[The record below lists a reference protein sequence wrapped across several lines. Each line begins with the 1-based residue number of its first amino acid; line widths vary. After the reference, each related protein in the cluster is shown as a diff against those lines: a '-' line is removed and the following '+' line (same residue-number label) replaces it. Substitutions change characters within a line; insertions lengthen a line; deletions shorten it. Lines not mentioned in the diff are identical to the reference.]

1 MHNGPV
7 LLLLAAWHHLHVAGC
22 EPSARMSLML
32 LAAGLSAAGL
42 LLGGNRV
49 HFVSSPGVLR
59 AASRG
64 LSRVARCGDVLD
76 LARSH
81 ALGGCV

>member
-1 MHNGPV
+1 
-7 LLLLAAWHHLHVAGC
+7 
-22 EPSARMSLML
+22 ML